1 MILIKKLFRYFSRKI
16 YVMKNILILV
26 LFCLGFNFKSFS
38 QDLSNYNSFIKDN
51 FPEYF
56 EHFKITDFKN
66 FKVENTN
73 TFNLTDD
80 VEVFK
85 LNEWSDFLATD
96 NEFFIYNSTKSYAVN
111 FNTYG
116 DIDQAVLLIDVKNKQ
131 YHKLTFCGSPCRYE
145 EAKWVNDAVVILV
158 GGFEDN
164 DKYNAVTKQSKYFG
178 MLMVVDLDKKT
189 RTIYF
194 NKLDEADTFF
204 SGKLFK
210 NRIWD

>member
-16 YVMKNILILV
+16 YVMKNILLV
-26 LFCLGFNFKSFS
+26 ALFCLGFCFKSFS

-96 NEFFIYNSTKSYAVN
+96 NEFFIYNTTKSYAVN

-116 DIDQAVLLIDVKNKQ
+116 DIDQAVLLIDV
-131 YHKLTFCGSPCRYE
+131 
-145 EAKWVNDAVVILV
+145 
-158 GGFEDN
+158 
-164 DKYNAVTKQSKYFG
+164 
-178 MLMVVDLDKKT
+178 
-189 RTIYF
+189 
-194 NKLDEADTFF
+194 
-204 SGKLFK
+204 
-210 NRIWD
+210 